1 MTALVRLR
9 LDIGYDGSGFA
20 GWARQPNQRT
30 VQGVIED
37 ALARLLRLDPP
48 PALTVA
54 GRTDA
59 GVHARGQ
66 VAHVVVPVASYSTV
80 NGTMPRRL
88 AGLLPPD
95 VRVWRVSVAPEG
107 FDARF
112 SALSRRYVYRVCD
125 DPVGVDPLR
134 RHDVL
139 WHPRPL
145 DLDRINTAAAMLL
158 GEHDFAA
165 YCRKREGATTIR
177 ELQRFEWHREEP
189 YGVRDAARGDVPRPA
204 VQQRGMVVA
213 TVEADAFCHSM
224 VRALVG
230 AMLVVG
236 DGRRAVEWPREV
248 LSRRVRD
255 SAVNVAPAHGLSL
268 EEIRYPEPEN
278 LAQRAQETRR
288 VRTLNSGSGS
298 GLSGDSVAG

>member
-9 LDIGYDGSGFA
+9 LDISYDGSDFA
-20 GWARQPNQRT
+20 GWARQPGQRT
-30 VQGVIED
+30 VQGAIED
-37 ALARLLRLDPP
+37 ALARLMRLDPAP
-48 PALTVA
+48 LLTVA

-66 VAHVVVPVASYSTV
+66 VAHVVVPVAAYSAI

-95 VRVWRVSVAPEG
+95 VRVWRVSVAPDG

-112 SALSRRYVYRVCD
+112 SALSRRYEYRVCD

-134 RHDVL
+134 RHDVV

-145 DLDRINTAAAMLL
+145 NLDRMNAAAALL
-158 GEHDFAA
+158 VGEFDFAA
-165 YCRKREGATTIR
+165 FCRKREGATTIR
-177 ELQRFEWHREEP
+177 RLLRYEWERE
-189 YGVRDAARGDVPRPA
+189 APRLA
-204 VQQRGMVVA
+204 VA

-230 AMLVVG
+230 ALLVVG
-236 DGRRAVEWPREV
+236 DGRRDVDWPAKV
-248 LSRRVRD
+248 LEARVRD

-268 EEIRYPEPEN
+268 EEIRYPDDED

-288 VRTLNSGSGS
+288 VRTLG
-298 GLSGDSVAG
+298 AYPQP